1 MKLYDSISQTMAKQ
15 GINTMTGDM
24 YDFIADWMGWYRGNV
39 ANFHTYSAQLVTG
52 RKVKCERMTLNMAK
66 KVCEDMAKL
75 IWTEKTQITLA
86 TPEDTDKLWAILDSK
101 KNNLS
106 INLPKFI
113 ERALALGTGMLVE
126 YKVGD
131 EVLIDYIDADLI
143 IPFIWDNSQV
153 SGVMTISRSIE
164 NDDSKKQW
172 VSLITIHR
180 FNGSAYTREHQLF
193 VSKSETK
200 LGERVELS
208 SQYPDLPEVQKW
220 DTDTPH
226 FQLFRPNIANNLDRN
241 SPMGVSIFA
250 NRVDNLREIDIIF
263 DSLSQEFR
271 LGRKRVLVDRT
282 AVKGSIDP
290 ETGQTVQYLDTDDS
304 VYVAINGME
313 NQPVKEIDFNLRVEE
328 HTKALN
334 ATLNYLSAGVGLGQ
348 DFYNFDGSNA
358 AKTATEVISEQSD
371 TFRSKVSHEIILRD
385 VLFDLVKSICYLAN
399 IECKNEDIGIVFD
412 DSVIEDKEAAARQA
426 LIEYNA
432 GLIDKVEYFVRAC
445 GMEREKAVNYVAEI
459 EARNQTVTKEEPDE
473 E

>member
-1 MKLYDSISQTMAKQ
+1 MKLYDSISRTMAKQ

-24 YDFIADWMGWYRGNV
+24 YDFIADWMSWYRGNV
-39 ANFHTYSAQLVTG
+39 ANFHTYSEQLVTG
-52 RKVKCERMTLNMAK
+52 RKVKRERLTLNMAK

-86 TPEDTDKLWAILDSK
+86 TPEDTSALWSVLDSK

-113 ERALALGTGMLVE
+113 ERSLALGTGMLVE
-126 YKVGD
+126 YKIGD

-153 SGVMTISRSIE
+153 SGIMTISRSIQ
-164 NDDSKKQW
+164 NDGSAKRW

-180 FNGSAYTREHQLF
+180 FDGKIYTREHQLF
-193 VSKSETK
+193 ASKSETQ
-200 LGERVELS
+200 LGERIDLS
-208 SQYPDLPEVQKW
+208 SQYPDLPETQAW
-220 DTDTPH
+220 ETDTPH

-263 DSLSQEFR
+263 DSLSQEFQ
-271 LGRKRVLVDRT
+271 LGKKRVLVDRT

-290 ETGQTVQYLDTDDS
+290 ETGQTVQYLDTSDS

-313 NQPVKEIDFNLRVEE
+313 HQPVKDIDFNLRVEE

-334 ATLNYLSAGVGLGQ
+334 AALNYLSAGVGLGQ

-385 VLFDLVKSICYLAN
+385 VLFDLVKSICYLAG
-399 IECKNEDIGIVFD
+399 IECQDEDIGIIFD
-412 DSVIEDKEAAARQA
+412 DSVIEDKEAIARQA

-432 GLIDKVEYFVRAC
+432 GIIDRVEYFVRAR
-445 GMEREKAVNYVAEI
+445 GMEREKAIDYVAEI
-459 EARNQTVTKEEPDE
+459 EARNQTTTEVEPDE